1 MYVVPPIFLSLLGG
15 AVFTLPAMKTPPFC
29 PTWTDMFYDKYRP
42 GYSGAVCFL
51 IGKVSRCPRP
61 SRRRLA
67 GRSIGP
73 YPSPHSRG
81 GASYAVT
88 HSRRK
93 YHHPPGGVTARGL
106 ALGCSQRGVPRSC
119 PTACGTIPARPL
131 YGSPL
136 RKRIWSPDSIFWSMP
151 SAACQ
156 PVKARLAVRD
166 AL

>member
-29 PTWTDMFYDKYRP
+29 PDLGLIWFYDKYRP

-67 GRSIGP
+67 EPLHRLRT
-73 YPSPHSRG
+73 SPHSRG

-106 ALGCSQRGVPRSC
+106 ALGCS
-119 PTACGTIPARPL
+119 PARRSSLPSHGL
-131 YGSPL
+131 VGRSPRARCTALPL
-136 RKRIWSPDSIFWSMP
+136 RKRIWSPDSIFGP
-151 SAACQ
+151 CL
-156 PVKARLAVRD
+156 RLLAS
-166 AL
+166 L